1 MRLQVAFADP
11 GRGSQHLSFA
21 QTGRDVAVIRGNKIL
36 IEQIFA
42 DITNLQ
48 TQFLF
53 QLIHGLLS
61 SILIYSAGTLSGS
74 RMRPLP
80 QQHG

>member
-11 GRGSQHLSFA
+11 GRGSQYLSFA
-21 QTGRDVAVIRGNKIL
+21 QTGRDVAVICGNKIL

-61 SILIYSAGTLSGS
+61 SILIYSAGTPSGS
-74 RMRPLP
+74 RMHQRL
-80 QQHG
+80 QRRG